1 MHLSQLI
8 DKASEAVIQVNLSLQ
23 QAKMNIATS
32 TDFTAEQKQAI
43 FALLEP
49 TEQSISNASQSFII
63 SQE

>member
-1 MHLSQLI
+1 MHLSQFI
-8 DKASEAVIQVNLSLQ
+8 DKASEAVILNLTLQ